1 MSKNTMQNAGEIRRT
16 YSVLVENRPG
26 VLSIISR
33 LFSRNGFNID
43 SFCSGPTA
51 DPNLTRLTI
60 EVFADDNHA
69 NLLLAQLNKM
79 VPVYSA
85 KMMDL
90 SKTIRREF
98 VLFKCEAKDY
108 ETRNE
113 IIQIGNIFRAS
124 VIDVSQETLTLAVI
138 GEESKISALQELLEP
153 FHILELARTG
163 NLAIERGKYTID
175 EKTKENAEFN
185 YGKNVTE

>member
-1 MSKNTMQNAGEIRRT
+1 MSKNTIQNACEIRRT
-16 YSVLVENRPG
+16 FSVLVENRPG

-85 KMMDL
+85 KML
-90 SKTIRREF
+90 EAAKIIRREF
-98 VLFKCEAKDY
+98 VLFKCEAKDF

-113 IIQIGNIFRAS
+113 IIQLGNIFRAS

-138 GEESKISALQELLEP
+138 GEESKINALQKLLEP

-175 EKTKENAEFN
+175 EKTKENVEFS

>member
-1 MSKNTMQNAGEIRRT
+1 MNTTQNTEKIRRT
-16 YSVLVENRPG
+16 FSVLVENRPG

-43 SFCSGPTA
+43 SFCSGPPT
-51 DPNLTRLTI
+51 DPNLTRITI
-60 EVFADDNHA
+60 EVYADDNHA

-79 VPVYSA
+79 LPVYSA
-85 KMMDL
+85 KMMEP

-98 VLFKCEAKDY
+98 VLFKCEAKKY

-113 IIQIGNIFRAS
+113 IIQIGNIFRAT
-124 VIDVSQETLTLAVI
+124 VIDVSSDTLTLAMI
-138 GEESKISALQELLEP
+138 GEESKINALQELLEP

-175 EKTKENAEFN
+175 EKTKENIEFS

>member
-1 MSKNTMQNAGEIRRT
+1 MNTTQNTEEIRRT
-16 YSVLVENRPG
+16 FSVLVENRPG

-43 SFCSGPTA
+43 SFCSGPTT
-51 DPNLTRLTI
+51 DPNLTRITI
-60 EVFADDNHA
+60 EVYADDNHA
-69 NLLLAQLNKM
+69 NLLL
-79 VPVYSA
+79 PVYSA
-85 KMMDL
+85 KMMEP

-98 VLFKCEAKDY
+98 VLFKCEAKKY

-113 IIQIGNIFRAS
+113 IIQIGNIFRAT
-124 VIDVSQETLTLAVI
+124 VIDVSSDTLTLAMI
-138 GEESKISALQELLEP
+138 GEESKINALQELLEP

-163 NLAIERGKYTID
+163 NLAMERGKYTID
-175 EKTKENAEFN
+175 EKTKENIEFS

>member
-1 MSKNTMQNAGEIRRT
+1 MNTTQNTEKIRRT
-16 YSVLVENRPG
+16 FSVLVENRPG

-43 SFCSGPTA
+43 SFCSGPTT
-51 DPNLTRLTI
+51 DPNLTRITI
-60 EVFADDNHA
+60 EVYADDNHA

-85 KMMDL
+85 KMMEPA
-90 SKTIRREF
+90 KTIRREF
-98 VLFKCEAKDY
+98 VLIKCEAKEY

-113 IIQIGNIFRAS
+113 IIQIGNIFRAT
-124 VIDVSQETLTLAVI
+124 VIDVSSDTLTLAMI
-138 GEESKISALQELLEP
+138 GEENKINALQELLEP
-153 FHILELARTG
+153 FNILELARTG
-163 NLAIERGKYTID
+163 NLAMERGKYTID
-175 EKTKENAEFN
+175 EKTKENIEFS

>member
-1 MSKNTMQNAGEIRRT
+1 MNTTQNTEEIRRT
-16 YSVLVENRPG
+16 FSVLVENRPG

-43 SFCSGPTA
+43 SFCSGPTT
-51 DPNLTRLTI
+51 DPNLTRITI
-60 EVFADDNHA
+60 EVYADDNHA

-85 KMMDL
+85 KMMEPA
-90 SKTIRREF
+90 KTIRREF
-98 VLFKCEAKDY
+98 VLFKCEAKKY

-113 IIQIGNIFRAS
+113 IIQIGNIFRAT
-124 VIDVSQETLTLAVI
+124 VIDVSSDTLT
-138 GEESKISALQELLEP
+138 

-175 EKTKENAEFN
+175 EKTKENIEFS

>member
-1 MSKNTMQNAGEIRRT
+1 MNTTQNTEKIRRT
-16 YSVLVENRPG
+16 FSVLVENRPG

-43 SFCSGPTA
+43 SFCSGPTT
-51 DPNLTRLTI
+51 DPNLTRITI
-60 EVFADDNHA
+60 EVYADDNHA

-85 KMMDL
+85 KMMEP

-98 VLFKCEAKDY
+98 
-108 ETRNE
+108 
-113 IIQIGNIFRAS
+113 
-124 VIDVSQETLTLAVI
+124 
-138 GEESKISALQELLEP
+138 LQELLEP

-175 EKTKENAEFN
+175 EKTKENIEFS